1 VKVGGRLRSDN
12 TAAANAA
19 VARGVGIGFAPRW
32 AVRDLVDRGEVEI
45 ILEDFE
51 VARVPIHAVW
61 LPTKTPL
68 AKAQLFT
75 DSLIARLKRK
85 RL

>member
-1 VKVGGRLRSDN
+1 VRTDS

-19 VARGVGIGFAPRW
+19 VACGAGIGFAPLW
-32 AVRDLVDRGEVEI
+32 LVRLVDRGEVEI

-61 LPTKTPL
+61 LPTRVPL
-68 AKAQLFT
+68 AKAQLFAEAM
-75 DSLIARLKRK
+75 IARLKRE